1 MQTFTNTTIQQQEV
15 VLSHLPKPAHYR
27 TNSLYPAKSYFPV
40 NADDPHFPNL
50 IKFRKQFARYKLGLT
65 KTEGN

>member
-1 MQTFTNTTIQQQEV
+1 MQTLYETKPQQQEV

-27 TNSLYPAKSYFPV
+27 SNSLYPAKQYFPV
-40 NADDPHFPNL
+40 NANDPHFPNL

>member
-1 MQTFTNTTIQQQEV
+1 MQNIYETKPQQQEI
-15 VLSHLPKPAHYR
+15 VLSHLPKR
-27 TNSLYPAKSYFPV
+27 TQKRHSSLYPTKPYFPV